1 MAGRGDNV
9 GSYVDEESS
18 SSSSR
23 ASGEVLSHVDAN
35 GAITWITS
43 VGEFGCLLEEI
54 ILPSPCQGALFN
66 LGASICG
73 LQG

>member
-23 ASGEVLSHVDAN
+23 ASGEVLSHADAN
-35 GAITWITS
+35 GAITWIRS

-54 ILPSPCQGALFN
+54 ILPSPCPSVLFN
-66 LGASICG
+66 LGALVCG